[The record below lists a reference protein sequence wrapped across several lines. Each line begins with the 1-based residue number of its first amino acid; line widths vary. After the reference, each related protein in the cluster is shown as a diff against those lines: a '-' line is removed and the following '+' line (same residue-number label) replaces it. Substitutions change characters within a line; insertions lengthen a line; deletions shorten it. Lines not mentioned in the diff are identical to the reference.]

1 MANTTLDFDV
11 YSSTQEPYWLASTK
25 KPEYP
30 TLEEDISVDVAI
42 VGGGMVGIT
51 SAYILKNKGLKV
63 AIIEGHRIAQG
74 TTGHTTAKITSQ
86 HGLIYD
92 KLITKFSEEKAKQ
105 YANANEAAIDFIANL
120 VQEKDIDCDF
130 SRRPAY
136 VYTQRDEYVKKI
148 EKEVEAASKL
158 GLKAS
163 YEATVPL
170 PFQVKG
176 AIKFADQAQFHP
188 LKYLYKLAKEIPGD
202 GSYIFEL
209 SKVLDIEEGETCKL
223 LTSRGHKVT
232 ASQVIIASHF
242 PFYDG
247 FGMYFTK
254 IHVEKSYVLGVKI
267 RDKFPEGMFI
277 TAEEPGRSLRSQRYK
292 DSEIILVGGEHHKT
306 GSEIQTNIHYENLAK
321 FAQESFDV
329 QEILYR
335 WSTQDCT
342 TVDGLPYIGHLTS
355 KTPNLFV
362 ATGFAK
368 WGMTNSTVAANIL
381 ADLITQG
388 ESPFAPVYDPARL
401 NIMAA
406 GPTLVSQN
414 LDVAVKF
421 VSGKISSA
429 PQNLDIKR
437 GEAQV
442 IKVEGGKAGAY
453 RDENDELF
461 VVDITC
467 THLGC
472 ELVWNEAEKT
482 WDCPCHGSRFNYK
495 GENIEGPAFLNL
507 KQIDEGPNKKDPNIF

>member
-1 MANTTLDFDV
+1 
-11 YSSTQEPYWLASTK
+11 
-25 KPEYP
+25 
-30 TLEEDISVDVAI
+30 
-42 VGGGMVGIT
+42 
-51 SAYILKNKGLKV
+51 
-63 AIIEGHRIAQG
+63 
-74 TTGHTTAKITSQ
+74 
-86 HGLIYD
+86 
-92 KLITKFSEEKAKQ
+92 
-105 YANANEAAIDFIANL
+105 
-120 VQEKDIDCDF
+120 
-130 SRRPAY
+130 
-136 VYTQRDEYVKKI
+136 
-148 EKEVEAASKL
+148 
-158 GLKAS
+158 
-163 YEATVPL
+163 
-170 PFQVKG
+170 
-176 AIKFADQAQFHP
+176 
-188 LKYLYKLAKEIPGD
+188 
-202 GSYIFEL
+202 
-209 SKVLDIEEGETCKL
+209 
-223 LTSRGHKVT
+223 
-232 ASQVIIASHF
+232 
-242 PFYDG
+242 
-247 FGMYFTK
+247 MYFTK

-388 ESPFAPVYDPARL
+388 ESPFAPVYDPARI

-507 KQIDEGPNKKDPNIF
+507 KQIDEGPNKKDPNVF